1 MGGCGLFAAGRA
13 YGFAFSRSTC
23 ARRRTP
29 PRSARSNSA
38 SARAHCAALALHALC
53 TAGDHQR
60 RADHDFQARAHD
72 QRARA
77 GIRSEGTHFRPRANS
92 RTGRCYFSSNAD
104 QILYNPD
111 QLLHQC
117 SRQGSSLADWL
128 YPAASHTTRLNPA
141 NREQRQTFDPAVI
154 PIRQSLFVLLASVLG
169 AAAQSNVVTN
179 VVMESNMMV
188 APDLGGIT
196 SSNLV
201 QATHSTNAE
210 EEAVRFQLQMDLAIQ
225 QRHDKNPTL
234 AAQTLINILQDNAG
248 PEFKRKA
255 LFELALAEQ
264 DKNDFVKAQ
273 QVYSQY
279 MQRYPEDPSAPEVLL
294 RQGLLFRQMGV
305 NTLAI
310 SKFYSV
316 MSTALRLRLDKFEY
330 YKNLVLQAQS
340 EIADTYYLQGQFHES
355 ADFYTRLLKA
365 DSPSLNKQQIEFK
378 LIRSLSYLTNQDETL
393 ETINRSQKF
402 LDSFPND
409 SDVPEVR
416 FILASSYKTVG
427 RNSDALKQVLLLLQS
442 QQENA
447 KGNPEL
453 WVYWQRRAG
462 NEIANQLYK
471 EADYLDALQI
481 YQSLAALDT
490 TPAWQAPALYQVGL
504 VYEQLQQWQRAS
516 DTYSQ
521 ITARRTELTGTNAPP
536 SLSSLCEMAQWRKDY
551 IAWLQKARGAEL
563 EFQHSN
569 LYKPPSTNTTAAR

>member
-1 MGGCGLFAAGRA
+1 
-13 YGFAFSRSTC
+13 
-23 ARRRTP
+23 
-29 PRSARSNSA
+29 
-38 SARAHCAALALHALC
+38 
-53 TAGDHQR
+53 
-60 RADHDFQARAHD
+60 
-72 QRARA
+72 
-77 GIRSEGTHFRPRANS
+77 
-92 RTGRCYFSSNAD
+92 
-104 QILYNPD
+104 
-111 QLLHQC
+111 
-117 SRQGSSLADWL
+117 
-128 YPAASHTTRLNPA
+128 
-141 NREQRQTFDPAVI
+141 VI